1 MLFHLFPSPRVQLL
15 LLLTITILLVLSIFL
30 LDGELSSPMTSK
42 LKKKEMHLWYIFPY
56 KRERIAYIQQ
66 QFVAPA
72 ACQWQHWKK
81 KDNVPTPGAHRR
93 ALGCSREGSKTSG
106 ENISTA
112 QPSERATRA
121 GRSWVLLLYARLQEG
136 KSSLLKSAPID
147 ACEIIQLGAGAHN
160 LRS

>member
-112 QPSERATRA
+112 QPRKELQGLA
-121 GRSWVLLLYARLQEG
+121 GPECCFCMPGSRRE
-136 KSSLLKSAPID
+136 
-147 ACEIIQLGAGAHN
+147 N
-160 LRS
+160 LVFLNQHL